1 MRVRLIYSGGSTVM
15 LINKAIDLSGLE
27 YFHGEHGVLILGDS
41 REVLKR
47 VPSASVDVVLTDPPW
62 GVGFDEYD
70 DFNVFLQVRDELYRV
85 MKPDSWLVFFHTPKR
100 IYDIQPYLQ
109 RFRYVWM
116 IPYIYASFG
125 SHSRNPLGSQ
135 ATYSIIMVF
144 AKGEPKIKTS
154 RRDLIYSDELPVVEG
169 NVREP
174 QFKPTFTVS
183 VLVTMFTREGDLVLD
198 PFAGYGSI
206 PLVCELF
213 RRRWMAVERDPIKYQ
228 IARRI
233 IETRK
238 VPDIKRLKEEIKS
251 SKSKIQLTELHEVGE
266 GRTVKPNLLEWIS

>member
-1 MRVRLIYSGGSTVM
+1 VSGKLLERL
-15 LINKAIDLSGLE
+15 DLSDLE
-27 YFHGEHGVLILGDS
+27 HFRGEHGVYILGDS

-47 VPSASVDVVLTDPPW
+47 IPSGAVDTVITDPPW

-70 DFNVFLQVRDELYRV
+70 DFNVFLQVRDELHRV
-85 MKPDSWLVFFHTPKR
+85 MKRDAWLVFFFSPKR
-100 IYDIQPYLQ
+100 IYDLQPYLQ

-116 IPYIYASFG
+116 IPYIFAGFG
-125 SHSRNPLGSQ
+125 SVSRNPLGSQ
-135 ATYSIIMVF
+135 AAYSIVMVF

-154 RRDLIYSDELPVVEG
+154 RKDVIYSDELPVVEG
-169 NVREP
+169 NIKEP

-213 RRRWMAVERDPIKYQ
+213 GRKWIAVEIDPVKYQ
-228 IARRI
+228 IAKRI
-233 IETRK
+233 IETRR
-238 VPDIKRLKEEIKS
+238 VPDIRKLKEEITGS
-251 SKSKIQLTELHEVGE
+251 RNVLQLTKFFKAEEGHDGGTEGGE
-266 GRTVKPNLLEWIS
+266 EG